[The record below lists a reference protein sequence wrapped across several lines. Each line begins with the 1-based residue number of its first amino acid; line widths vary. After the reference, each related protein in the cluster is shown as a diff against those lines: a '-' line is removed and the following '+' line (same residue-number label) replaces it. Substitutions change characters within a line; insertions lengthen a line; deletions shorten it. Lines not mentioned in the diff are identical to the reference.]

1 MIYPDTFYPTP
12 INLIDKMLRKTKLD
26 NHINILEPSAGRGG
40 IVDEIMERT
49 KNNRYSKPKVDV
61 IELDKEFQATLKGKN
76 YNLVHDDFLTFESK
90 KRYSLILMNPPFSG
104 DEGCKHLLKAIEIQ
118 KRGGEIVCILNAQ
131 TIRNP
136 YSNERNKLI
145 RLLEQYDAEIE
156 YIENAFSNSE
166 RQTNV
171 EVALIYINIER
182 DYKSSLI
189 LDSLKNDIR
198 DRKIKEVHAVVDN
211 DPMSAAVQR
220 YNFEVEAGLNLIYNY
235 YGMESL
241 IQNDL
246 REDSFSS
253 PILELK
259 VRGSN
264 GKDVINSYIEE
275 VRYKYWKGLIDMG
288 TFRQILTTNLIDMF
302 NDKLEDLRGYDFS
315 KFNIQQV
322 MTELEGNLQVG
333 VEETIYE
340 LFKDFTRRYSYEEFS
355 SNVYLFDGWK
365 TNKCYAINTSRVIMP
380 YMNGFDS
387 YNGRFQPH
395 YGVEGKLRDIEKS
408 LNYLDGGRT
417 ESTDDIR
424 EVLQDAIKKGQS
436 KKVEFKYFYVDFY
449 KKGTAH
455 LIWKDKE
462 LIKKLNIFGSKKE
475 GSLPP
480 SYGHKSYSNMT
491 KEEQAV
497 IDSFQGKEEYEK
509 IMQDKNFYLSGVN
522 NLLAITG

>member
-1 MIYPDTFYPTP
+1 
-12 INLIDKMLRKTKLD
+12 MLSKTKLD

-40 IVDEIMERT
+40 IVDEIIERT
-49 KNNRYSKPKVDV
+49 KNNRYSKPKIDV
-61 IELDKEFQATLKGKN
+61 IELNQELQATLKGKN
-76 YNLVHDDFLTFESK
+76 YNLVHDNFLTFESK
-90 KRYSLILMNPPFSG
+90 KRYSVIFMNPPFNG
-104 DEGCKHLLKAIEIQ
+104 DEGCKHLLKAIEVQ
-118 KRGGEIVCILNAQ
+118 ERGGEIICILNAQ
-131 TIRNP
+131 TIKNP
-136 YSNERNKLI
+136 YSNERDRLI
-145 RLLEQYDAEIE
+145 RLLEQYNAEIE
-156 YIENAFSNSE
+156 YLENAFSNSE
-166 RQTNV
+166 RHTDV
-171 EVALIYINIER
+171 EVALIYISVPKN
-182 DYKSSLI
+182 YKSSLI
-189 LDSLKNDIR
+189 LDSLKNDIK

-211 DPMSAAVQR
+211 NPMSAAVQR

-246 REDSFSS
+246 REGSFSS

-259 VRGSN
+259 VRGSTN
-264 GKDVINSYIEE
+264 GRADIINDYIEE
-275 VRYKYWKGLIDMG
+275 VRYKYWKCLIDMG

-302 NDKLEDLRGYDFS
+302 NDKLDELRGYDFS

-322 MTELEGNLQVG
+322 MTELESNLQVG

-340 LFKDFTRRYSYEEFS
+340 LFKDFTRKYSYEEFS

-365 TNKCYAINTSRVIMP
+365 TNKCYAINTNKVIMP

-417 ESTDDIR
+417 NSTDDIR
-424 EVLQDAIKKGQS
+424 EILKKAQEEGQS

-449 KKGTAH
+449 KKQTAH

-480 SYGHKSYSNMT
+480 SYGKPYKDMT
-491 KEEQAV
+491 KEEQEV

-509 IMQDKNFYLSGVN
+509 IMQDKNFYLSGFS